1 MVDNVDK
8 TQKTRMNP
16 HFFLTTSVAQVC
28 SHLKEV
34 FVDKKMPPVLEHRER
49 FDRLAYLMEVQHRA
63 TRLYCTTIGQA
74 CQSVP

>member
-49 FDRLAYLMEVQHRA
+49 FDRLAYPMEVQHRA

>member
-8 TQKTRMNP
+8 TQKNRMNP

-28 SHLKEV
+28 SRLKEV

-74 CQSVP
+74 CQSVS

>member
-1 MVDNVDK
+1 MVNNVDK
-8 TQKTRMNP
+8 TQKTRMSP

-49 FDRLAYLMEVQHRA
+49 FDRLAYPMEVQHRA

>member
-8 TQKTRMNP
+8 TPKTRMNT

-28 SHLKEV
+28 SRLKEV

>member
-8 TQKTRMNP
+8 TQKTRMNT
-16 HFFLTTSVAQVC
+16 HLFLTTSVAQVC
-28 SHLKEV
+28 SRLKEV
-34 FVDKKMPPVLEHRER
+34 FVDKKKRPGVGAPKR
-49 FDRLAYLMEVQHRA
+49 FDRLAYRMAVQHRA